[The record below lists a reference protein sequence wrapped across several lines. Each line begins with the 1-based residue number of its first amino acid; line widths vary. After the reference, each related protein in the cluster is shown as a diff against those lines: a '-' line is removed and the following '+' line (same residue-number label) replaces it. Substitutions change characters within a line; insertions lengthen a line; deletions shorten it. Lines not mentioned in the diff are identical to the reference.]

1 MWKHWSIIRN
11 FPWFNKDKVIVSDLI
26 SDLHR
31 AIASKQVRNTLREKF
46 YIVSDG
52 ARVRS
57 VVNNCVACQEKFKR
71 LVEQKMVPLLAER
84 I

>member
-1 MWKHWSIIRN
+1 M
-11 FPWFNKDKVIVSDLI
+11 SDLI

-52 ARVRS
+52 AVVKS
-57 VVNNCVACQEKFKR
+57 VVNNCVTCQKKFKKTVR
-71 LVEQKMVPLLAER
+71 TKDGPISSGENLSG
-84 I
+84 